1 MVSWKRS
8 QRGGRACYKQQSCA
22 AEDKAQSL
30 VHWQYLMGAFS
41 LSEGGTCPKRGTPR
55 GSVSC
60 CHHGA
65 HPCRAVGAIHV
76 FAEPVTV
83 RVNLRLRTK
92 TRIFLLKRYSLKN
105 PSEKF
110 RYFSSS
116 RSLKTEKFQTAI
128 VIHFAVV
135 VPAARH
141 NFDGGYTTQICGKP
155 R

>member
-65 HPCRAVGAIHV
+65 HPCRAVGVIHV

-110 RYFSSS
+110 Q
-116 RSLKTEKFQTAI
+116 KAI
-128 VIHFAVV
+128 VIHFAIV

-141 NFDGGYTTQICGKP
+141 NFDGGNTTQICGKP

>member
-41 LSEGGTCPKRGTPR
+41 FSESGRCPKRGTPR

-60 CHHGA
+60 CHHVA
-65 HPCRAVGAIHV
+65 HPCRAVGTIHV

-110 RYFSSS
+110 Q
-116 RSLKTEKFQTAI
+116 KAI
-128 VIHFAVV
+128 VIHFAIV

-141 NFDGGYTTQICGKP
+141 NFDGDNTTQICGKP